1 VVLNPPAV
9 RKSPGQFRGNS
20 DDFLTSATP
29 LPGSLVARWG
39 TPLRLP
45 ILAATHLPACR
56 CWKRRNAVLTA
67 EADLRVEDPKE
78 HRRPP
83 KHKTSRPGRR
93 RFWVRRIGVLM
104 VVLLLWLTWSIGGAL
119 TAPGTDSTSA
129 RLAEWA
135 RFNGLGWVVS
145 GLEQAQYKM
154 NPPKVGGALA
164 GGIPRVAVRGPAS
177 RVAVRGP
184 ASSKPTRS
192 STYLVPPA
200 PIPAQAQPALPG
212 EGSWQS
218 LVSLKGEPAIRAAF
232 LRPDATHTSYLVGVA
247 WLNQN
252 LVKVSLHPGYRVP
265 GDSNLSAPTSVPV
278 SQRNSLLATFNS
290 GFTMND
296 ANGGYWQDGQA
307 AVPLRNGAASMVLYT
322 NGRVDVVKWNGAN
335 PGPDVAAVRQ
345 NLGLLVDNGAITP
358 DVNSTTTSTWG
369 ATVGNATYVW
379 RSAVGIR
386 KDGSLVFVVGA
397 SMSVKT
403 LANIVHDAGAVRAME
418 LDINQSWTNFITYTH
433 PGNGV
438 AVPQMLTKDEHPNPY
453 RYLQPSSRDFVAVLA
468 R

>member
-1 VVLNPPAV
+1 MVLP
-9 RKSPGQFRGNS
+9 
-20 DDFLTSATP
+20 
-29 LPGSLVARWG
+29 
-39 TPLRLP
+39 
-45 ILAATHLPACR
+45 
-56 CWKRRNAVLTA
+56 
-67 EADLRVEDPKE
+67 
-78 HRRPP
+78 
-83 KHKTSRPGRR
+83 
-93 RFWVRRIGVLM
+93 
-104 VVLLLWLTWSIGGAL
+104 LLWVTWSIGGAL

-135 RFNGLGWVVS
+135 RFNGLGWAVS
-145 GLEQAQYKM
+145 GLEQLQYQL
-154 NPPKVGGALA
+154 NPPKVGGRLA
-164 GGIPRVAVRGPAS
+164 GGIPRVASGRPGPS
-177 RVAVRGP
+177 Q
-184 ASSKPTRS
+184 PTRS
-192 STYLVPPA
+192 ATYLAPPA
-200 PIPAQAQPALPG
+200 PIPSQAQPALPG

-247 WLNQN
+247 WLNQK
-252 LVKVSLHPGYRVP
+252 LVKMVLHPGYRVP
-265 GDSNLSAPTSVPV
+265 GDSGLSQPTSVPT

-296 ANGGYWQDGQA
+296 ANGGYWQDGHS
-307 AVPLRNGAASMVLYT
+307 AVPLRSGAASMVLYQD
-322 NGRVDVVKWNGAN
+322 GHLDVLRWNRST

-345 NLGLLVDNGAITP
+345 NLGLLVDNASITA
-358 DVNSTTTSTWG
+358 DVNSPTTTTWG

-397 SMSVKT
+397 SMSVRT
-403 LANIVHDAGAVRAME
+403 LANIVRDAGAVRAME

-433 PGNGV
+433 PSNGV

-453 RYLQPSSRDFVAVLA
+453 RYLQPSSRDFVAVLT